1 MSETIEIVSY
11 NSLWPEEYREIALQL
26 KNALGE
32 YALAID
38 HIGSTSVPG
47 LPAKD
52 VIDVQVTVASLDL
65 PLQPELEQLGYTRKA
80 HLTDHRPP
88 GRDDLADIELQKDY
102 YFRNNRRINLHVR
115 VAGRFNQQYA
125 LLCRDYLRT
134 HPHAAQAYAVVKQQL
149 SKYFPHNAD
158 AYYDIKDPVF
168 DLIMEGAYEWRKLL
182 AVSF

>member
-1 MSETIEIVSY
+1 MSETIEIVPY
-11 NSLWPEEYREIALQL
+11 NALWPEEYQEIAAQL
-26 KNALGE
+26 RSALGH

-65 PLQPELEQLGYTRKA
+65 PLEPLLTQLGYQPVK
-80 HLTDHRPP
+80 HLVDHRPP
-88 GRDDLADIELQKDY
+88 GREDLLAEELEKHFYSRQH
-102 YFRNNRRINLHVR
+102 RRVNLHIR
-115 VAGRFNQQYA
+115 VLGRFNQRYA

-134 HPHAAQAYAVVKQQL
+134 HPLAARAYAEIKQQL
-149 SKYFPHNAD
+149 SRYFPDNAD

-168 DLIMEGAYEWRKLL
+168 DLIMEGAYEWSHERL
-182 AVSF
+182 